1 MHLFPFRF
9 LLAFEKLGSKRA
21 EERPR
26 IRARDGKG
34 RGEER
39 WTGMITLFVVSLT
52 IKEIKTIGIDTVCL
66 SPVDWTTQ
74 KQERMNESKRTE
86 TVKRAECM
94 QKLTPRESKFLI
106 SRGMCIRP
114 WQFRETPPYIEK
126 KSSAGSIICL
136 ERKKE
141 REAQIISQ
149 TLHSMKSRGTKG
161 FNYPQNKQKSPHV
174 VQSIRLLIFCLNTV
188 TYFLFLT

>member
-1 MHLFPFRF
+1 VHLFPFRF

-66 SPVDWTTQ
+66 SPLDWTTQ

-114 WQFRETPPYIEK
+114 WQFRERPPYIEK
-126 KSSAGSIICL
+126 KFGWVDHL
-136 ERKKE
+136 FRKKE
-141 REAQIISQ
+141 RK
-149 TLHSMKSRGTKG
+149 KSTDNFSDTSFDEEPWEER
-161 FNYPQNKQKSPHV
+161 
-174 VQSIRLLIFCLNTV
+174 VQPSSK
-188 TYFLFLT
+188 